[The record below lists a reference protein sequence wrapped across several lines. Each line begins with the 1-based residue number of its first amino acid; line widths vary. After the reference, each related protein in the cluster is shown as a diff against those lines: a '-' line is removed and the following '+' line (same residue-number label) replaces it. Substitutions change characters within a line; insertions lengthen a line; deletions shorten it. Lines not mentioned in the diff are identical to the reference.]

1 MEVAVHVG
9 FRVWLRN
16 VAQVET
22 SALVHCCCEFA
33 NSLMTTFLVACGI
46 LCRGDATEIV
56 SNIPYLL
63 VILWSELMMHN
74 AILIKENCKQ
84 LFRHASNLVS
94 LSTDVRPSLKQC
106 NHSKT

>member
-1 MEVAVHVG
+1 MHGQENMEVAVHVG

-22 SALVHCCCEFA
+22 SALVHCCC
-33 NSLMTTFLVACGI
+33 
-46 LCRGDATEIV
+46 GDATEIV

-84 LFRHASNLVS
+84 LFCHASNLVS